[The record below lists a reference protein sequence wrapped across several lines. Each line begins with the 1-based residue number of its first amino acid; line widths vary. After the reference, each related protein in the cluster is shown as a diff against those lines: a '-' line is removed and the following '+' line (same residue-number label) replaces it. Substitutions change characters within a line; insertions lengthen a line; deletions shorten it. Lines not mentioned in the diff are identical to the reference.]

1 MDGWRLIDFVFVQII
16 VTYEETGWTLTAR
29 HFLCSTQ
36 SRPMQWMSIKR
47 AIVPEQ
53 AKLNNTMLEIV
64 LMKRDCIAS
73 KNAEKWTRL
82 SACTQTSWSVCSHT
96 SIQTEA
102 ESIAIKFCLRQMTA
116 HGSFNFY
123 EGWTLMLCS
132 IYQQHISQSVATTL
146 PRSFTKR
153 KPCDMQQW
161 SMEVFIVSDDKVIL
175 SSSIPSAQ
183 RLTPMSGKEIKLMI
197 K

>member
-16 VTYEETGWTLTAR
+16 MTYEGTGWIQTAC

-36 SRPMQWMSIKR
+36 SRPMQWMSIKH

-53 AKLNNTMLEIV
+53 AKLNATMWEIV
-64 LMKRDCIAS
+64 LRKRDCIAS

-82 SACTQTSWSVCSHT
+82 SACTQTNSWSVCSHT

-132 IYQQHISQSVATTL
+132 TYQQHNSQSVATTL
-146 PRSFTKR
+146 PRSDQKFHHEEALWHAAVEHGG
-153 KPCDMQQW
+153 PYCEW
-161 SMEVFIVSDDKVIL
+161 W
-175 SSSIPSAQ
+175 
-183 RLTPMSGKEIKLMI
+183 
-197 K
+197 